1 MFALQHDDSESSDVI
16 DHISETKT
24 SNRTRRTGMIHG
36 GQKVDKSKDPLDR
49 FKKKE

>member
-16 DHISETKT
+16 DQIAETKT
-24 SNRTRRTGMIHG
+24 NRTKRTGMIHG